1 MNDREKFVIRAALI
15 YLQSNRD
22 DVNMAFANDCPYC
35 GGDCPDEILAI
46 RGVCSDTSEYA
57 CDGWAGDPELWAKD
71 FQALSVNGDEGELI
85 KEDEVA
91 NLLMTLQ

>member
-22 DVNMAFANDCPYC
+22 DVNLAFANDCPYC
-35 GGDCPDEILAI
+35 GGDCPDDNEYAY
-46 RGVCSDTSEYA
+46 EYA
-57 CDGWAGDPELWAKD
+57 CDGWAGDIDELAKD

-85 KEDEVA
+85 KEDEVD

>member
-35 GGDCPDEILAI
+35 GGDCPDD
-46 RGVCSDTSEYA
+46 CPDTVKYH
-57 CDGWAGDPELWAKD
+57 CDGWAGDIDELAKD

-85 KEDEVA
+85 KEDEVD

>member
-1 MNDREKFVIRAALI
+1 MNDREKFIIRAALI

-22 DVNMAFANDCPYC
+22 DVNDAFANDCPYC
-35 GGDCPDEILAI
+35 EADCPETCAKD
-46 RGVCSDTSEYA
+46 GDG
-57 CDGWAGDPELWAKD
+57 CDGWIGDIDGLAKD

-85 KEDEVA
+85 EEDEVG